1 MVNENDAFDMVP
13 ELIDDTQPL
22 EFSDDNTSEELIEEQ
37 EIDETAEEIDEQLEI
52 EEQEKSSPEDVELAQ
67 SFYALLQERQL
78 VPEKEVNS
86 WEELEEEI
94 DKYKTDLP
102 NQVRESII
110 NSTSSVAQDFIN
122 FAVNKPD
129 LTQEDLNT
137 YFQALQEDNSRR
149 DIETNDQAR
158 ETLKPSLVAQW
169 GEDTADILLDSL
181 EDKDE
186 LITRAKSV
194 NDSKSQKLTQ
204 EAQAQREQQEQQNQE
219 FVNNIFESFDA
230 QPWQAAHTT
239 KVKEFYTNGKAD
251 EVIQQITQDPKSL
264 VQLVNLLSYYDST
277 KKEFNLDT
285 FFNKA
290 ATKQVSSIKEN
301 IKRGLQNRG
310 TSTKH
315 NKKDDGL
322 DLSKFSLA

>member
-1 MVNENDAFDMVP
+1 MVNENDVFDMVP

-22 EFSDDNTSEELIEEQ
+22 DFSDDNTPEEQIEEQ
-37 EIDETAEEIDEQLEI
+37 EVDDII
-52 EEQEKSSPEDVELAQ
+52 EEAPQEVVEVQEETSAEDAELAQ
-67 SFYALLQERQL
+67 SFYALLQEREL
-78 VPEKEVNS
+78 VPEKEANS

-94 DKYKTDLP
+94 DKYKTSLP

-137 YFQALQEDNSRR
+137 YFQALQEDNSTQA
-149 DIETNDQAR
+149 IETNDQAR
-158 ETLKPSLVAQW
+158 EALKPALVAQW

-186 LITRAKSV
+186 LINKAKTA
-194 NDSKSQKLTQ
+194 NESKTQKLTQ
-204 EAQAQREQQEQQNQE
+204 EAQAQREQAEAHNQE

-230 QPWQAAHTT
+230 QPWQKQHTT

-264 VQLVNLLSYYDST
+264 VQLVNLLSYYDAD

-290 ATKQVSSIKEN
+290 ATKQVSSIKEG
-301 IKRGLQNRG
+301 IKRSLQNRG
-310 TSTKH
+310 TSTKQY
-315 NKKDDGL
+315 KKDNGL
-322 DLSKFSLA
+322 DLSKFSLI

>member
-1 MVNENDAFDMVP
+1 MVNENDVFDMVP
-13 ELIDDTQPL
+13 ELIDDNQPL
-22 EFSDDNTSEELIEEQ
+22 ELDDDNIQEEQ
-37 EIDETAEEIDEQLEI
+37 EQTEDNDALDEVIDGVQETESRE
-52 EEQEKSSPEDVELAQ
+52 SPEDTELAK

-110 NSTSSVAQDFIN
+110 QSVSPVAQDFIN

-137 YFQALQEDNSRR
+137 FFQAFQQDQSTQS
-149 DIETNDQAR
+149 IQTNEEAR
-158 ETLKPSLVAQW
+158 EALKPSLVAQW

-186 LITRAKSV
+186 LIDKAKALSE
-194 NDSKSQKLTQ
+194 SRTQKLTQ
-204 EAQAQREQQEQQNQE
+204 EAQAQRQQQEQQNQE
-219 FVNNIFESFDA
+219 FVNNIFQSFDE
-230 QPWQAAHTT
+230 QPWQSTHTA

-251 EVIQQITQDPKSL
+251 EVIQQITKDPKSL
-264 VQLVNLLSYYDST
+264 VQLVNLLSYYDQD

-285 FFNKA
+285 FFTKA
-290 ATKQVSSIKEN
+290 ATKNVSSIKEN

-310 TSTKH
+310 TSTKQ

-322 DLSKFSLA
+322 DLSKFSLV